1 MLGPG
6 TRDPHVQ
13 HKGMCSRTR
22 VTVVCFMMTSGLGQ
36 VGHGA
41 EALFP

>member
-13 HKGMCSRTR
+13 HTGMCPRTR
-22 VTVVCFMMTSGLGQ
+22 VTVCFMMTSGLGQ
-36 VGHGA
+36 VGHRA